1 MSITCCFC
9 EPSLSPDYPVAIF
22 ISDIQEVLFYLVPL
36 VSCVLL
42 WKLFVTKRITPPGNV
57 IVLGLERRFNTE

>member
-1 MSITCCFC
+1 M
-9 EPSLSPDYPVAIF
+9 AIF
-22 ISDIQEVLFYLVPL
+22 ISDFQEVLFYLVPL

-57 IVLGLERRFNTE
+57 IVLGLERRFNPE